1 MLVLLAAVVTGAWA
15 DTTVTWTASDMSR
28 IYIDFLDGE
37 AYNNTIKGITVT
49 SSGGGSAGDGW
60 ERTDFNLSGGST
72 TITFTSSVGN
82 IKSIAITAEN
92 IEMSSIPSGWTTD
105 YSTLSWSG
113 EASTTVPLPLSGR
126 TEISGISEIVFT
138 IESTVNVTGIT
149 LDKTEA
155 SMIVGGET
163 LTLTPTV
170 APGNATDKTVTWTTS
185 DASVATVADGVVTA
199 VAVGTATITATS
211 NDDATKTA
219 TCTVTV
225 SPAGYSVALKEGTDD
240 AANWQ
245 GKAGEGEYQEL
256 PLEGVAAG
264 TAVTVKYFGTKKVE
278 SVKAVKKAAPA
289 PARTLAEA
297 TAEDLGKVVGADG
310 NIYDDAAAAT
320 AASTTAVAVI
330 AYVGIETYDATFKN
344 GLAIALADEGSMNWS
359 TVKSTC
365 EGKTAITGA
374 KWCLPSQDQWKQM
387 FKANG
392 GNEGSYTGLNNAL
405 AAAGG
410 DSSKLQE
417 YEGYWSSSSVDGDYV
432 WIVIIDDGGRPLWD
446 YGGKGGDNNKVRA
459 CLAF

>member
-1 MLVLLAAVVTGAWA
+1 M
-15 DTTVTWTASDMSR
+15 
-28 IYIDFLDGE
+28 
-37 AYNNTIKGITVT
+37 
-49 SSGGGSAGDGW
+49 
-60 ERTDFNLSGGST
+60 
-72 TITFTSSVGN
+72 
-82 IKSIAITAEN
+82 
-92 IEMSSIPSGWTTD
+92 
-105 YSTLSWSG
+105 
-113 EASTTVPLPLSGR
+113 
-126 TEISGISEIVFT
+126 
-138 IESTVNVTGIT
+138 
-149 LDKTEA
+149 
-155 SMIVGGET
+155 
-163 LTLTPTV
+163 
-170 APGNATDKTVTWTTS
+170 
-185 DASVATVADGVVTA
+185 ATVADGVVTA
-199 VAVGTATITATS
+199 VAAGTATITATS

-225 SPAGYSVALKEGTDD
+225 SPAGYSVALKVGTDD

-410 DSSKLQE
+410 ESSKLQE
-417 YEGYWSSSSVDGDYV
+417 WEGYWSSSLQYEDYV
-432 WIVIIDDGGRPLWD
+432 WIVIIDDDGPLWD
-446 YGGKGGDNNKVRA
+446 YGGKDGDNNQVRA